1 MWRRETTQRSRWLL
15 ATKEDAFRIDFHWIR
30 PSIVR
35 KGRQSRSREDGFS
48 LDEGAIVATMTDA
61 Q

>member
-1 MWRRETTQRSRWLL
+1 L

-35 KGRQSRSREDGFS
+35 KGRQSRSRE
-48 LDEGAIVATMTDA
+48 EGSAWMRERIVATMTDA